1 MTALLVETAN
11 VQEAAAAEA
20 AAPPGLYE
28 VVLTDI
34 QPFTQAD
41 VAALRDYFVANGV
54 DVKAVRYQV
63 RGLHQLRIQYV
74 HHAPADSISQGALL
88 IPLIPMMLL
97 ATLVGIAIFRIE
109 AVTTSVAKVVL
120 VAGGIAIALAL
131 ILRQPTREVATEY
144 VRRK

>member
-11 VQEAAAAEA
+11 IQQAAAAEA
-20 AAPPGLYE
+20 AAPPGRYE

-34 QPFTQAD
+34 NPFTQAD
-41 VAALRDYFVANGV
+41 LEAIREYFVQNGV
-54 DVKAVRYQV
+54 DVRAVRYQL

-74 HHAPADSISQGALL
+74 KHAPAEGIAQGALL

-97 ATLVGIAIFRIE
+97 ATIVGIAIFRIE

-120 VAGGIAIALAL
+120 IAGGIALALAL
-131 ILRQPTREVATEY
+131 ILRQPAKEVAIAY
-144 VRRK
+144 GRR